1 MVNKKSQGG
10 LVLSLFILV
19 SEGASLLLTTFE
31 VRRAGGCSFPQ
42 TFHVLVHQA
51 WGVPVNTT
59 GGSTASAK
67 RAAAQP
73 WDFELLAAPGFVPL
87 PTHTHLGP
95 QQLPAYGHPFP
106 PCDLIFIPPVPLWV
120 QPGHPHLA

>member
-1 MVNKKSQGG
+1 MAALPQTSHV
-10 LVLSLFILV
+10 
-19 SEGASLLLTTFE
+19 LLLQE
-31 VRRAGGCSFPQ
+31 
-42 TFHVLVHQA
+42 

-87 PTHTHLGP
+87 PTHTHLGF
-95 QQLPAYGHPFP
+95 QQLPASGHP
-106 PCDLIFIPPVPLWV
+106 LLTM
-120 QPGHPHLA
+120 